1 MKNTEQLVYEML
13 NPPKKKAAVAV
24 VDSNIHREHILPSEK
39 AFSYKM
45 KMEALKAQGKR
56 TDLAWMTAPLFTHR
70 VSVWRSYGD
79 KYDPVMMLFS
89 KCDATKLLPIS
100 ALYRS
105 FGACQ

>member
-45 KMEALKAQGKR
+45 KMEGIKGTGQ
-56 TDLAWMTAPLFTHR
+56 THR
-70 VSVWRSYGD
+70 
-79 KYDPVMMLFS
+79 FS
-89 KCDATKLLPIS
+89 LNDCTPFHAQSIRMKKL
-100 ALYRS
+100 R
-105 FGACQ
+105 

>member
-39 AFSYKM
+39 AFSYKT

-56 TDLAWMTAPLFTHR
+56 TDLTLSQ
-70 VSVWRSYGD
+70 V
-79 KYDPVMMLFS
+79 
-89 KCDATKLLPIS
+89 ATKSDTAVEIGKRRVRPFLNYVP
-100 ALYRS
+100 
-105 FGACQ
+105 